1 MVRSVAVLV
10 ALFCL
15 AGSPADARENGR
27 RIYIDRM
34 SGFEAVLAA
43 VAAEVGLP
51 GILLDLPDAPTYRIS
66 QGPRFRNRNEWK
78 FYYIATGRTDDT
90 VLDFWDARTK
100 RSLVT
105 YYYRMT
111 HDQGSQRRVAR
122 EFLREVR
129 RQLNR

>member
-1 MVRSVAVLV
+1 MSRSVAVLI
-10 ALFCL
+10 ALLFL
-15 AGSPADARENGR
+15 AGPTAGARENGR

-51 GILLDLPDAPTYRIS
+51 GILLDLPDSPTYRIS
-66 QGPRFRNRNEWK
+66 QAPRFRNRNEWK
-78 FYYIATGRTDDT
+78 FYYIATGRTDDM

-100 RSLVT
+100 KSLVT
-105 YYYRMT
+105 YYHRMS
-111 HDQGSQRRVAR
+111 HDEKAQRRVAR

-129 RQLNR
+129 RRLNR